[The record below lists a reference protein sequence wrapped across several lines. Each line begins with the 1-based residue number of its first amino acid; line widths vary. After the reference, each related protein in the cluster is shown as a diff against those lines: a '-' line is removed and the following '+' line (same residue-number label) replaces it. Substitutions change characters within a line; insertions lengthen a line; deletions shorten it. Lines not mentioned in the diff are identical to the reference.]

1 MNRRDMLKL
10 ASLAVLPMVPR
21 VATPG
26 LDGGTPPLGYK
37 ATRPG
42 LNRDVPPGKE
52 SLMWVANSSTLIYGT
67 RDAVGL
73 ADAIVARAPVFDR
86 SSLWQFETSSYT
98 ATPKGQPSSIVQH
111 DAFASS

>member
-1 MNRRDMLKL
+1 MLDMNRRGMLKL

-52 SLMWVANSSTLIYGT
+52 SLMWVANSSTLIYGA
-67 RDAVGL
+67 RDAVLVDTFLTVEQCNGL
-73 ADAIVARAPVFDR
+73 ADAIVASGKALKAIYVTHAHGDHF
-86 SSLWQFETSSYT
+86 W
-98 ATPKGQPSSIVQH
+98 G
-111 DAFASS
+111 